1 MEDVLPSMLRLIL
14 HGDNRSNIHLL
25 IALIGGIL
33 CFTPMYGNVVSNIE
47 TLDSVDVIHNGILF
61 KCASAVS
68 LTLAV
73 LLLLDLLFDFMAS
86 MVARAKQPRAKE
98 KKMDDDVLNV
108 KEMLFFLAGIIILP
122 MTSFFPFGAVKNF
135 VMFTQ
140 MCSRAQMMFVCGAV
154 LASLNRFDSKYFPTL
169 ITLGILVVF
178 IVGHTIFPYYLNAV
192 NSNPALSVL
201 LYQFVMAFT
210 WLFGIVGF
218 LMCAYYIFDTV
229 LFTLCGFKR
238 WKLPF
243 YEYCCS
249 RVASIAEVGD
259 NNGSKRP
266 DAEKQP
272 YTNGHIYFRLTYC
285 MMIIVFILVR
295 AAIQVQLPYPAAAYL
310 TDTRL
315 FMMLIPPILL
325 AICILVFNLRLVK
338 HEAVESLIALLD
350 AKKSYVRYISHG
362 TCSFES
368 NKHQSNIFLVH
379 FIVPFCRCC

>member
-1 MEDVLPSMLRLIL
+1 MLIL
-14 HGDNRSNIHLL
+14 NGNHRSDIHLL
-25 IALIGGIL
+25 ITLIGGIL
-33 CFTPMYGNVVSNIE
+33 CFTPMYGNFVSNFE
-47 TLDSVDVIHNGILF
+47 TPDSLNAIHNGILF

-68 LTLAV
+68 LTFAV
-73 LLLLDLLFDFMAS
+73 LLFLDLLFDFMAS
-86 MVARAKQPRAKE
+86 MVARTKQQRAKE
-98 KKMDDDVLNV
+98 KKKDDNHVDVLND
-108 KEMLFFLAGIIILP
+108 KELLLFVAGIVILP

-140 MCSRAQMMFVCGAV
+140 MCSRAQMMFISGTV

-178 IVGHTIFPYYLNAV
+178 IVGQTIFPYYINAV
-192 NSNPALSVL
+192 NYVFDAKLLLIVTICSWVL
-201 LYQFVMAFT
+201 GVVF
-210 WLFGIVGF
+210 F
-218 LMCAYYIFDTV
+218 LLCAYYIFDTV

-338 HEAVESLIALLD
+338 HEAV
-350 AKKSYVRYISHG
+350 
-362 TCSFES
+362 
-368 NKHQSNIFLVH
+368 
-379 FIVPFCRCC
+379 

>member
-1 MEDVLPSMLRLIL
+1 MFEWN
-14 HGDNRSNIHLL
+14 GNNRSNIHLF
-25 IALIGGIL
+25 ITLIGAIL

-47 TLDSVDVIHNGILF
+47 TPDSVDMIHNGILF

-140 MCSRAQMMFVCGAV
+140 MCSRAQMMFISGTV

-178 IVGHTIFPYYLNAV
+178 IVGQTIFPYYINAV
-192 NSNPALSVL
+192 NYVFDAKLLLIVTICSWVL
-201 LYQFVMAFT
+201 GVVF
-210 WLFGIVGF
+210 F
-218 LMCAYYIFDTV
+218 LLCAYYIFDTV

-249 RVASIAEVGD
+249 RVAPVAEVGE
-259 NNGSKRP
+259 NNGSIRP

-272 YTNGHIYFRLTYC
+272 YTNGQIFFRLTYC
-285 MMIIVFILVR
+285 TMIIVFILIR
-295 AAIQVQLPYPAAAYL
+295 AVLLVKYPTLAFL
-310 TDTRL
+310 NDVTL
-315 FMMLIPPILL
+315 FMMLVPYILL
-325 AICILVFNLRLVK
+325 ASCILVFNLRLVK

-362 TCSFES
+362 TYSLG
-368 NKHQSNIFLVH
+368 SNIRHSILIH
-379 FIVPFCRCC
+379 E

>member
-68 LTLAV
+68 VMLAV
-73 LLLLDLLFDFMAS
+73 LLFLDLLFDFMAS
-86 MVARAKQPRAKE
+86 MMARTKQQGENDVKE
-98 KKMDDDVLNV
+98 DDNHVVDVLNG
-108 KEMLFFLAGIIILP
+108 KEMLLFLAGIIILP
-122 MTSFFPFGAVKNF
+122 MTSFLPFGAVKNF
-135 VMFTQ
+135 VLFVQ
-140 MCSRAQMMFVCGAV
+140 MCSRAQMMFISGTV

-178 IVGHTIFPYYLNAV
+178 IVGQTIFPYYINAV
-192 NSNPALSVL
+192 NYVFDAKLLLIVTICSWVL
-201 LYQFVMAFT
+201 GVVF
-210 WLFGIVGF
+210 F
-218 LMCAYYIFDTV
+218 LLCAYYIFDTV

-249 RVASIAEVGD
+249 RVAPVAEVGE
-259 NNGSKRP
+259 NNGSIRP

-272 YTNGHIYFRLTYC
+272 YTNGQIFFRLTYC
-285 MMIIVFILVR
+285 TMIIVFILIR
-295 AAIQVQLPYPAAAYL
+295 AVLLVKYPTLAFL
-310 TDTRL
+310 NDVTL
-315 FMMLIPPILL
+315 FMMLVPYILL
-325 AICILVFNLRLVK
+325 ASCILVFNLRLVK

-362 TCSFES
+362 TYSLG
-368 NKHQSNIFLVH
+368 SNIRHSILIH
-379 FIVPFCRCC
+379 ESM

>member
-1 MEDVLPSMLRLIL
+1 
-14 HGDNRSNIHLL
+14 
-25 IALIGGIL
+25 
-33 CFTPMYGNVVSNIE
+33 
-47 TLDSVDVIHNGILF
+47 
-61 KCASAVS
+61 
-68 LTLAV
+68 
-73 LLLLDLLFDFMAS
+73 
-86 MVARAKQPRAKE
+86 MVARAKQQRAKE
-98 KKMDDDVLNV
+98 KKKDDNHVDVLND
-108 KEMLFFLAGIIILP
+108 KELLLFVAGIVILP

-140 MCSRAQMMFVCGAV
+140 MCSRAQMMFISGTV

-362 TCSFES
+362 TYSLG
-368 NKHQSNIFLVH
+368 SNIRHSILIH
-379 FIVPFCRCC
+379 E

>member
-68 LTLAV
+68 VMLAV
-73 LLLLDLLFDFMAS
+73 LLFLDLLFDFMAS
-86 MVARAKQPRAKE
+86 MMARTKQQGENDVKE
-98 KKMDDDVLNV
+98 DDNHVVDVLNG
-108 KEMLFFLAGIIILP
+108 KEMLLFLAGIIILP
-122 MTSFFPFGAVKNF
+122 MTSFLPFGAVKNF
-135 VMFTQ
+135 VLFVQ
-140 MCSRAQMMFVCGAV
+140 MCSRAQMMFISGTV

-218 LMCAYYIFDTV
+218 LMCAYYIFDTI

-249 RVASIAEVGD
+249 RVAPVAEVGE
-259 NNGSKRP
+259 NNGSIRP

-272 YTNGHIYFRLTYC
+272 YTNGQIFFRLTYC
-285 MMIIVFILVR
+285 TMIIVFILIR
-295 AAIQVQLPYPAAAYL
+295 AVLLVKYPTLAFL
-310 TDTRL
+310 NDVTL
-315 FMMLIPPILL
+315 FMMLVPYILL
-325 AICILVFNLRLVK
+325 ASCILVFNLRLVK

-362 TCSFES
+362 TYSLG
-368 NKHQSNIFLVH
+368 SNIRHSILIH
-379 FIVPFCRCC
+379 E